1 MADETCLGD
10 TPYKLPQGVQDALD
24 FEQQALAEY
33 RQRKPRCNGAD
44 RASSQYSCCMAGLTP
59 MQIEAVKAL
68 IASFPAQDG
77 QLLAQAL
84 P

>member
-10 TPYKLPQGVQDALD
+10 TPYKLPPGVQDALD

-44 RASSQYSCCMAGLTP
+44 CNSDDHSCCLAGLTAL
-59 MQIEAVKAL
+59 QIEAVKAL
-68 IASFPAQDG
+68 IASFPAQDD
-77 QLLAQAL
+77 QPL
-84 P
+84 PPVLP